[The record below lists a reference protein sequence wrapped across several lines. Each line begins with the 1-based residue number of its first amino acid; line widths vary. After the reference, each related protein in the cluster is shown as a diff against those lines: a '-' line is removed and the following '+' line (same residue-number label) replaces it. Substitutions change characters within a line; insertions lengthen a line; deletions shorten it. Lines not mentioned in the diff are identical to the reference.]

1 MAFHE
6 IRKHSPD
13 APVRAFT
20 TENIVFPAHW
30 HEDVELV
37 VILEG
42 RMDFFLEGERHA
54 LLAGDGVL
62 AAPRA
67 IHAYGGGGCRVAIFI
82 FPPLAALPSGVG
94 EAAIPPLRSRVLRAA
109 GAADGGVANGR
120 ADSPLVELARLGVST
135 AAGKAAGK
143 ALVLF
148 GVAAALRGLFAD
160 RTESGEAR
168 GEGGASGEAR
178 IRRALAY
185 LEDHYAGKV
194 SAAAAASAAGLSPCY
209 FSRLFPRLAGARF
222 VDWVAFRRLAEAER
236 LLADSDLGIAEIAEE
251 SGFGGIR
258 ALDRAFASRRG
269 MNPREYRLRS
279 AAETAVRRST

>member
-6 IRKHSPD
+6 IREPSPD
-13 APVRAFT
+13 APIRAFV

-42 RMDFFLEGERHA
+42 RMDFFLEGERYT

-62 AAPRA
+62 AAPRE
-67 IHAYGGGGCRVAIFI
+67 IHAYGGGGGRVAIFI
-82 FPPLAALPSGVG
+82 FPPLAALPAGMA
-94 EAAIPPLRSRVLRAA
+94 EAAIPPLRSRVLRANR
-109 GAADGGVANGR
+109 DV
-120 ADSPLVELARLGVST
+120 DETSPLVAMARLGISI
-135 AAGKAAGK
+135 AAGTAPGK

-160 RTESGEAR
+160 PNESGASS
-168 GEGGASGEAR
+168 GTGGAGGEAR
-178 IRRALAY
+178 IRRALAW
-185 LEDHYAGKV
+185 LEDHYAARV
-194 SAAAAASAAGLSPCY
+194 TAAAAAAVAGLSACY
-209 FSRLFPRLAGARF
+209 FSRLFPRFAGVRF

-236 LLADSDLGIAEIAEE
+236 LLAGSDLGIAEIAEE
-251 SGFGGIR
+251 SGFGSIR

-269 MNPREYRLRS
+269 MNPREFRQRS
-279 AAETAVRRST
+279 AAVAESSNQTP